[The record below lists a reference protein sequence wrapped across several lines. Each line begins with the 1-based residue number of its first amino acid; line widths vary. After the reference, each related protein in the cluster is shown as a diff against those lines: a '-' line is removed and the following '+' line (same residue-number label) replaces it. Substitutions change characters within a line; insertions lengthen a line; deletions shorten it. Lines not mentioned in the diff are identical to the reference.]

1 MGRLAFKN
9 LTMEQKREQRRSA
22 AAEAGGGIVRG
33 YDSAYLNFLFTFCPE
48 TKSGEGKNLKSS
60 NKD

>member
-33 YDSAYLNFLFTFCPE
+33 YDSAYLDFLFTFCPE
-48 TKSGEGKNLKSS
+48 TKSG
-60 NKD
+60 